1 MKRSNLYLI
10 LLFALLYVFPLFVW
24 TAYACLGYKS
34 YTRISDQYRII
45 RIENPDL
52 TAKQVL
58 INTEKTSYF
67 PEREMMAVTGRSYLY
82 YKGYRHYLP
91 DLQVSG
97 DTILIAKPQG
107 TDNKDLTF
115 NIHIPNL
122 KTVILNGQVIWG
134 E

>member
-24 TAYACLGYKS
+24 TGYACLGYKS

-52 TAKQVL
+52 TEKQVL

-91 DLQVSG
+91 DLLVNG

-122 KTVILNGQVIWG
+122 KTVILNGQVIW
-134 E
+134 EE

>member
-1 MKRSNLYLI
+1 M
-10 LLFALLYVFPLFVW
+10 
-24 TAYACLGYKS
+24 
-34 YTRISDQYRII
+34 
-45 RIENPDL
+45 
-52 TAKQVL
+52 

-91 DLQVSG
+91 DLLVSG

-122 KTVILNGQVIWG
+122 KTVILNGQVIW
-134 E
+134 EE